1 MLTKPSANADL
12 DVLTWKA
19 RANGISVVDTHEWT
33 EIEITVDSGACD
45 TVMPAKLCSHISIM
59 STPTSRS
66 GYEYEVANG
75 AGLPNLGERRCV
87 MMTENSPTAKQIA
100 FQCADVHKAL
110 LSVTKCSDM
119 GYECVLGKL
128 GGELRDVITGDRIP
142 IHRRENLYY
151 IRAWIRED
159 PGLPFGRRG

>member
-1 MLTKPSANADL
+1 
-12 DVLTWKA
+12 
-19 RANGISVVDTHEWT
+19 
-33 EIEITVDSGACD
+33 
-45 TVMPAKLCSHISIM
+45 
-59 STPTSRS
+59 
-66 GYEYEVANG
+66 
-75 AGLPNLGERRCV
+75 
-87 MMTENSPTAKQIA
+87 MMTEDSSTAKQIA

-128 GGELRDVITGDRIP
+128 GGELRDVVTGDRIP

-151 IRAWIRED
+151 IRAWIKED